1 MVMMII
7 NIKIKIKIFKDS
19 LNTNFYN
26 EKVPGEKVP
35 EIMILDSVIKSNEKY
50 YPQTYL
56 EECKYK
62 QQNTIHLVI
71 QIYHSMLVQIF

>member
-7 NIKIKIKIFKDS
+7 NIKIKIKIFKDR

-50 YPQTYL
+50 YHQTYL

-71 QIYHSMLVQIF
+71 QIYHSMLVQIL